1 MRVAK
6 SVWYFIYLY
15 QHITY
20 VTIYLITCVSV
31 CNVTIDSMTLL
42 KQSGKTFGQIKSRVL
57 EGPAS
62 CWFMFVPNSGQRVE
76 IQVYR
81 LVSIGRFNGTSCE
94 GGSLR
99 LISGRSI
106 EDQQQSEFELCGA
119 NERYAPPVVLFSD
132 HTNPTTLLFSVGE
145 RTQRS
150 QFLAY
155 FSFTGSKATST
166 SGQAAQQLAYQ
177 PRGGT
182 RLHNTTCDWLYQ
194 DFSCSGTGS
203 NDQPTCVMASPGY
216 PGAYPPN
223 RVCNYYVT
231 TSSMN
236 TRVRFVF
243 LGLLL
248 PHGRCDTDNVAIYHG
263 AKRQSPHLH
272 TFCGS
277 RQPQEVEYTGPNL
290 LLEFSSG
297 PAQPPFNYNGF
308 LVELRFDESS
318 LAGGAEEVTS
328 DRSLPEVSP
337 YETIPSQQS
346 TPTAVVQRG
355 NCDIAIYENESRSGH
370 FDTRGHDWSHLC
382 RFIFKGRSTDVV
394 HVSLFNYK
402 LRTRSCNTII
412 EIWDG
417 VGGSSGG
424 AAAGPGGSRR
434 HKPMHKICSP
444 QTKYARDHGGS
455 FLEHQT
461 FVSSGPTL
469 TLVVRRTAA
478 NRESA
483 FAGKDLE
490 FMDGAYLFHDEQTL
504 GTLQPST
511 ICDVSFYGL
520 SSPAGGTISN
530 PGGQH
535 LYWNV
540 EGALRCTQQF
550 VPAANQSVTVSVRL
564 LGRLAAGHCE
574 TRCGDAG
581 CECAPD
587 AHSNRPYDHLLL
599 QSDEGRVLVCLCG
612 AQLDI
617 AALPVTVRSWTQLT
631 LVYSVA
637 SYSWN
642 TKGFDF
648 TATYA
653 FERDASCG
661 LNTIMAQS
669 GEIRSEDVSS
679 TTSANNSSA
688 AVATTVTAAA
698 VAALPSGSPE
708 LNHFFQQSCVWIL
721 DSNVERQLFIEL
733 SSNQSRPCG
742 AWNISVHEYSPAT
755 DDGTHLGEL
764 LYTFCPRDRHKSYSL
779 PWKLN
784 TVVVRLRVMSR
795 TSPQYRI
802 KWRSQVVRANTRLA
816 SPTPA
821 PNAASPAARPRSFAP
836 TCLLSLFASILLSS
850 NVAQPGFLYY

>member
-1 MRVAK
+1 M
-6 SVWYFIYLY
+6 
-15 QHITY
+15 
-20 VTIYLITCVSV
+20 
-31 CNVTIDSMTLL
+31 TIDAMTLQ

-62 CWFMFVPNSGQRVE
+62 CWYAFVPSGGQRVE
-76 IQVYR
+76 LQIYR
-81 LVSIGRFNGTSCE
+81 VVSVGRYNGTGCE

-99 LISGRSI
+99 LMAGR
-106 EDQQQSEFELCGA
+106 DPTDNQPPQPAFELCGA
-119 NERYAPPVVLFSD
+119 NERYTPPVVLFSD
-132 HTNPTTLLFSVGE
+132 HADQTRLLFVVDE
-145 RTQRS
+145 RTLRS

-155 FSFTGSKATST
+155 FSFTSSEATAPGGPAS
-166 SGQAAQQLAYQ
+166 QLAYQ

-182 RLHNTTCDWLYQ
+182 RLHSTDCDWLYQ
-194 DFSCSGTGS
+194 DFSCGS
-203 NDQPTCVMASPGY
+203 RAVGEQPSCVMASPGY

-231 TSSMN
+231 TSSMS

-243 LGLLL
+243 HGLLL
-248 PHGRCDTDNVAIYHG
+248 PHGRCDTDYVAIYQG
-263 AKRQSPHLH
+263 ATRQSPHLH

-277 RQPQEVEYTGPNL
+277 RQRQPQEVEYAGPNL

-308 LVELRFDESS
+308 LLELRF
-318 LAGGAEEVTS
+318 EEGTEEATS
-328 DRSLPEVSP
+328 DRQQVVVPPDEPVQPLHSSP
-337 YETIPSQQS
+337 PTS
-346 TPTAVVQRG
+346 TAQRG
-355 NCDIAIYENESRSGH
+355 NCDVTLHENESRSGH
-370 FDTRGHDWSHLC
+370 FDTRSHDWSQLC
-382 RFIFKGRSTDVV
+382 RFVFRGRPTDVV

-402 LRTRSCNTII
+402 LRSRSCNTVI

-417 VGGSSGG
+417 VAGGSPS
-424 AAAGPGGSRR
+424 STTNRR

-444 QTKYARDHGGS
+444 QTRYARDHGGS

-461 FVSSGPTL
+461 FVSSGPSL
-469 TLVVRRTAA
+469 TLAVRRTAGSS
-478 NRESA
+478 RENS
-483 FAGKDLE
+483 GKDLE
-490 FMDGAYLFHDEQTL
+490 FVDGAFLFHDEQTL

-520 SSPAGGTISN
+520 SSPAGGTVSN

-550 VPAANQSVTVSVRL
+550 VPAANQSVAVSVRS
-564 LGRLAAGHCE
+564 LGRLTVGQGCE
-574 TRCGDAG
+574 TRCGDTG

-587 AHSNRPYDHLLL
+587 PRSNRPYDHLML
-599 QSDEGRVLVCLCG
+599 QSEEGRTLACLCG
-612 AQLDI
+612 AHLDTTMM
-617 AALPVTVRSWTQLT
+617 PVTVRSWTQLT

-637 SYSWN
+637 GYSWN

-648 TATYA
+648 SATYA

-661 LNTIMAQS
+661 LNTVMAQS
-669 GEIRSEDVSS
+669 GEIRSEEVNIGHARAANVSVI
-679 TTSANNSSA
+679 A
-688 AVATTVTAAA
+688 
-698 VAALPSGSPE
+698 E
-708 LNHFFQQSCVWIL
+708 LNHFYHQSCVWIL
-721 DSNVERQLFIEL
+721 DSNVERQLFIDL
-733 SSNQSRPCG
+733 ASNQSRPCG

-755 DDGTHLGEL
+755 DDATHLGEL
-764 LYTFCPRDRHKSYSL
+764 LYTFCPRDRHKTYSL

-795 TSPQYRI
+795 TPPQFRI

-821 PNAASPAARPRSFAP
+821 PNAASSAALLAADALM
-836 TCLLSLFASILLSS
+836 CLLSLLLT
-850 NVAQPGFLYY
+850 